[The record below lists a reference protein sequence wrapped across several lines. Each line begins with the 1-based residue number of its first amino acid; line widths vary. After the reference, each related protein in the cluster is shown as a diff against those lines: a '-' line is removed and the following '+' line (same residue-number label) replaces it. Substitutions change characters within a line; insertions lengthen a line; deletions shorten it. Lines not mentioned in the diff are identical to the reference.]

1 MHVSSDRDPVEIR
14 GGTMYY
20 QLDGFFPIKETHL
33 CRRIHPLQDCI
44 VTTGPSEQCEVG
56 IHMCGSTGPQEKL
69 HKEIG
74 GLEGRGEGL

>member
-1 MHVSSDRDPVEIR
+1 MHVSSDRDLVEIK

-20 QLDGFFPIKETHL
+20 QLDGIFPIKEA
-33 CRRIHPLQDCI
+33 HPWRMIYLLQDCA
-44 VTTGPSEQCEVG
+44 VTSGPSEQCEVG

-69 HKEIG
+69 CKAIK